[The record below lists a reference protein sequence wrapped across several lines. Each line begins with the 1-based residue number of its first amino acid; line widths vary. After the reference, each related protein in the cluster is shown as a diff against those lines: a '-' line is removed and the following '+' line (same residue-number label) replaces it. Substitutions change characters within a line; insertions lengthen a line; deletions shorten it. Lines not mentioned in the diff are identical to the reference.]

1 MVLETTRIVYCV
13 KTFFTKPTIRSL
25 LLTTSY
31 YYSINNNNKKYF
43 VEKKKNNNL
52 VVFSDFQSEI
62 KKTKDR
68 LNEIYSK
75 HTGNKINEIQKVME
89 RDRYFSPDEAIK
101 FGLIDKI
108 VEKRK
113 P

>member
-1 MVLETTRIVYCV
+1 MKSTQNI
-13 KTFFTKPTIRSL
+13 
-25 LLTTSY
+25 
-31 YYSINNNNKKYF
+31 
-43 VEKKKNNNL
+43 L
-52 VVFSDFQSEI
+52 V
-62 KKTKDR
+62 
-68 LNEIYSK
+68 
-75 HTGNKINEIQKVME
+75 INEIQKVME